1 MEQSIKEFILNVM
14 ANAKDL
20 TLATIRP
27 DGYPQ
32 ATTVSFAFDDL
43 TIYVGVGK
51 NSQKALNIRRN
62 NKISL
67 TINSEYTDWSQ
78 IKGLSMGGVAEI
90 ADDPQDI
97 QSAAA
102 CLLARFPQ
110 AAEWANGDHKNE
122 VAFLKI
128 RPQVI
133 SVLDYTK
140 GFGHT
145 EIVTV

>member
-1 MEQSIKEFILNVM
+1 MEQSIKEFILNIM
-14 ANAKDL
+14 GNAKDL
-20 TLATIRP
+20 TLATIRQ

-43 TIYVGVGK
+43 AIYVAVGK
-51 NSQKALNIRRN
+51 DGQKARNIRQN

-67 TINSEYTDWSQ
+67 TINNEYTDWSQ
-78 IKGLSMGGVAEI
+78 IKGLSMGGLAEI
-90 ADDPQDI
+90 VDDPQGI

-110 AAEWANGDHKNE
+110 AAEWANGDQKNQ

-133 SVLDYTK
+133 SILDYAK

-145 EIVTV
+145 QTITV

>member
-1 MEQSIKEFILNVM
+1 MEQSIKEFILNIL

-20 TLATIRP
+20 TLATMRP

-43 TIYVGVGK
+43 VIYVAVGK
-51 NSQKALNIRRN
+51 DSQKAANIRQN

-67 TINSEYTDWSQ
+67 TVNNDYTDWSQ
-78 IKGLSMGGVAEI
+78 IKGLSMGGVAEV
-90 ADDPQDI
+90 ADDPQSM

-110 AAEWANGDHKNE
+110 AAEWANSEQKNQ

-133 SVLDYTK
+133 SILDYTK

-145 EIVTV
+145 ETVTV